1 MAGLRFVVH
10 PNIPQVLT
18 SWLWK
23 FYRPWWKGRR
33 CARRTSRR
41 PWAASNRQ
49 QPWQNRCSS
58 HFGHGRWPPPR
69 WGNPPR
75 WSGCWRSC
83 CGSSSTRLSSST
95 PPTCRSPPGGVAAT
109 LAPRTTDWHLWEVG
123 APTRWNRTRR
133 RCTGSMSR
141 SMWRSTLGLSRMG
154 IPKRRIAALEM
165 LSTLFLC
172 NMILTH
178 QGPLSSRVR
187 LPVGSDNQ
195 GNVMAMLNLGSKKP
209 YTAAI
214 LMELVFLLHTHGCSL
229 AANHVP
235 REFNQW
241 ADELTRPDFSGFDPL
256 QRVPKQ
262 ELCEE
267 FVFLPRLLNG
277 DAFDLSVDPPM
288 LP

>member
-1 MAGLRFVVH
+1 M
-10 PNIPQVLT
+10 
-18 SWLWK
+18 
-23 FYRPWWKGRR
+23 
-33 CARRTSRR
+33 
-41 PWAASNRQ
+41 
-49 QPWQNRCSS
+49 
-58 HFGHGRWPPPR
+58 
-69 WGNPPR
+69 
-75 WSGCWRSC
+75 
-83 CGSSSTRLSSST
+83 
-95 PPTCRSPPGGVAAT
+95 

-123 APTRWNRTRR
+123 APTKWNRTRR

-141 SMWRSTLGLSRMG
+141 STWRSTLGLSRMG
-154 IPKRRIAALEM
+154 IQSGGLQ
-165 LSTLFLC
+165 LWTLFLC

-187 LPVGSDNQ
+187 HQ
-195 GNVMAMLNLGSKKP
+195 GNVMAMLKLGSKKP

-241 ADELTRPDFSGFDPL
+241 ADELTHPDFSGFDPL

-267 FVFLPRLLNG
+267 FVFLPRLLKISAWAHPCSRDRSRWVTHFPWWQTPLWPG
-277 DAFDLSVDPPM
+277 CHGPRLRGGRYQSAHPFFSF
-288 LP
+288 

>member
-1 MAGLRFVVH
+1 MGFQEWGSKAED
-10 PNIPQVLT
+10 
-18 SWLWK
+18 
-23 FYRPWWKGRR
+23 
-33 CARRTSRR
+33 
-41 PWAASNRQ
+41 
-49 QPWQNRCSS
+49 CSS
-58 HFGHGRWPPPR
+58 GDAGH
-69 WGNPPR
+69 
-75 WSGCWRSC
+75 
-83 CGSSSTRLSSST
+83 
-95 PPTCRSPPGGVAAT
+95 
-109 LAPRTTDWHLWEVG
+109 
-123 APTRWNRTRR
+123 
-133 RCTGSMSR
+133 
-141 SMWRSTLGLSRMG
+141 
-154 IPKRRIAALEM
+154 ALP
-165 LSTLFLC
+165 
-172 NMILTH
+172 H

-241 ADELTRPDFSGFDPL
+241 ADELTHPDFSGFDPL

-277 DAFDLSVDPPM
+277 DERGPTHAPVTGAGG
-288 LP
+288 